1 MAKKIDAGVEIVEI
15 GKQFVAKFY
24 YDGKLQHSTY
34 PQYSRKNAIMLINR
48 KIERFNVGRDKPIS
62 LYKE

>member
-1 MAKKIDAGVEIVEI
+1 MTRNIETGVEIVA
-15 GKQFVAKFY
+15 V
-24 YDGKLQHSTY
+24 GKLQYSTY
-34 PQYSRKNAIMLINR
+34 PQYSRQNAIMLINR